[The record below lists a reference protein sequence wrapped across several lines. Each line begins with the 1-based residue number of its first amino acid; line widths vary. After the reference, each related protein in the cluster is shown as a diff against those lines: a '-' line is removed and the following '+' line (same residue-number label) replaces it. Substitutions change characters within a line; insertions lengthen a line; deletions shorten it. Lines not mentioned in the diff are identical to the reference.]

1 MNHPLEPTRLLLDDN
16 ADPVVRR
23 LLQSVRHEGPSQK
36 NVLAAPAA
44 IAALI
49 ATQSVKTAAAATATI
64 TTAAASTTAAAPLS
78 AAALGT
84 LPILVKSIGI
94 GLVLGGAV
102 VATAIKATDPPHHAP
117 AVTTAIAESS
127 SGQHSRASTQ
137 DTTSVPSSAQLPIV
151 TADEEAAPPNEP
163 PAVATAK
170 ARASVRPA
178 FASLTSDHPEL
189 SREVELIDAAR
200 RALQAGDPGHAIEQ
214 LDRHAALGRRLLEP
228 EATVLRVR
236 ALLAQHRAAE
246 AAGVANE
253 FIARQPHCPQAQV
266 LGQLISADPK

>member
-1 MNHPLEPTRLLLDDN
+1 MNHPLEPPRLLLDDN

-23 LLQSVRHEGPSQK
+23 LLQSVRGEGPSQK

-49 ATQSVKTAAAATATI
+49 ATQSVKTAAAATATM
-64 TTAAASTTAAAPLS
+64 TTAAVSTAAAPLS
-78 AAALGT
+78 AVALGT

-102 VATAIKATDPPHHAP
+102 VATAVKATDPPHHAP
-117 AVTTAIAESS
+117 AVTTAMAASS
-127 SGQHSRASTQ
+127 SRQYSRASTR
-137 DTTSVPSSAQLPIV
+137 DTISVPSSAQLPTV
-151 TADEEAAPPNEP
+151 TLEKESALPHGP

-170 ARASVRPA
+170 ARGSVRPT
-178 FASLTSDHPEL
+178 FASLTSDHPAI
-189 SREVELIDAAR
+189 SREVDLIDAAR
-200 RALQAGDPGHAIEQ
+200 RALQAGDPGYAIEQ

-246 AAGVANE
+246 AAAVANG
-253 FIARQPHCPQAQV
+253 FIARQPNCPQAQV